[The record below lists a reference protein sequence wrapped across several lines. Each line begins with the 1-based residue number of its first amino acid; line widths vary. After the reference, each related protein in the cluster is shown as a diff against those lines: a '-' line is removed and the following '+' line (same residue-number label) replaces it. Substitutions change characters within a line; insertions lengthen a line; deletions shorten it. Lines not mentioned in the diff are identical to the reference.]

1 MRVKQIQKQY
11 QIDLVDMK
19 DTALEYNGVTY

>member
-11 QIDLVDMK
+11 QIDLGDMK
-19 DTALEYNGVTY
+19 DTALEYYGVTY